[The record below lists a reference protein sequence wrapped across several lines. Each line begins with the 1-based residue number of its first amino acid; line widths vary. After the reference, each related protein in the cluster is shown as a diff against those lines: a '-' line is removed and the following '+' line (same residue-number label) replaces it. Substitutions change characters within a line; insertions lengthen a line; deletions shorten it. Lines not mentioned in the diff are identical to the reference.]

1 MESGPTM
8 KKTWLYNDR
17 KRMAAFVVEVQG
29 GEIIVSLPEER
40 FRAVYYKAASQPQ
53 LILRERSRTDDY
65 ELLADV
71 WLAANDKAR
80 ELG

>member
-1 MESGPTM
+1 M
-8 KKTWLYNDR
+8 KKTWLHNDR
-17 KRMAAFVVEVQG
+17 KSMAAFVVEVQG

-40 FRAVYYKAASQPQ
+40 FRAVYYKAAGQPQ

-80 ELG
+80 ELGWIV